1 MAIPAMISDYSK
13 QQLNYGMAVGQSL
26 MQLGQQVGQQL
37 AQREYQ
43 RQAAQ
48 ALPAMQESYRN
59 AFSKISQGDISGGY
73 MDVLNTGMQFGANQN
88 PFLMGY
94 IEQANKFAK
103 EAGSSVLSQG
113 WQDIQRGGRA
123 GGGGRTG
130 AQEAAEIMGG
140 GIPAMPMVEE
150 PLPEPDLTQPIP
162 EAAPLGAGPQP
173 PADPKAQEEF
183 DKLPVYK
190 QASVENTGDFDMM
203 TPEQRQADL
212 NESLGEDTGAKD
224 YETTNIDLGDFGI
237 NVKSIGVPKVKE
249 QVRIKRSVSGAT
261 DKPGARISYS
271 EDIVEVGKD
280 QYKDN
285 KEYVKKLK
293 DAKQLL
299 SSQRPTKDSGTFQEI
314 IQDSGGIF
322 NTTFIPTEGRR
333 ADTYPYSMI
342 ARPGASPIPIMEDVY
357 NAFNVLQKIAS
368 LSKASGMKLEPEK
381 EYRGRVRVTP
391 VEEPPANR
399 PPIGSF
405 FGVK

>member
-1 MAIPAMISDYSK
+1 MISDYSK

-37 AQREYQ
+37 AQKEYQ

-59 AFSKISQGDISGGY
+59 AFEKIGQGNITEGY

-140 GIPAMPMVEE
+140 GGIPGMPMVEE
-150 PLPEPDLTQPIP
+150 PLPEPDLTQQIP

-190 QASVENTGDFDMM
+190 QASVENTGEFDMM
-203 TPEQRQADL
+203 TPEQRQVDL

-271 EDIVEVGKD
+271 EDIVEVGKE

-285 KEYVKKLK
+285 REYVKKLK

-299 SSQRPTKDSGTFQEI
+299 TSQRPTKDSGTFQEI
-314 IQDSGGIF
+314 IQDNGGIF
-322 NTTFIPTEGRR
+322 NTTFIRTEGRN

-357 NAFNVLQKIAS
+357 NAFNVLQKISS

-399 PPIGSF
+399 PPLGSF

>member
-1 MAIPAMISDYSK
+1 MALPAMISDYSK

-37 AQREYQ
+37 AQKEYQ
-43 RQAAQ
+43 RQASA

-59 AFSKISQGDISGGY
+59 AFAKIGQGNITEGY
-73 MDVLNTGMQFGANQN
+73 MDVLNTGMQYGQN
-88 PFLMGY
+88 PFLSGY

-103 EAGSSVLSQG
+103 DAGSAFISQG

-123 GGGGRTG
+123 GGVTRSG
-130 AQEAAEIMGG
+130 AQEAKDIMTG

-190 QASVENTGDFDMM
+190 QASVENTGEFDMM

-224 YETTNIDLGDFGI
+224 YETTDIDLGDFGI

-271 EDIVEVGKD
+271 EDIVEVGKE

-285 KEYVKKLK
+285 REYVKKLK
-293 DAKQLL
+293 EAKQLL
-299 SSQRPTKDSGTFQEI
+299 TSQRPTKDSGTFQEI

-357 NAFNVLQKIAS
+357 NAFNVLQKISS